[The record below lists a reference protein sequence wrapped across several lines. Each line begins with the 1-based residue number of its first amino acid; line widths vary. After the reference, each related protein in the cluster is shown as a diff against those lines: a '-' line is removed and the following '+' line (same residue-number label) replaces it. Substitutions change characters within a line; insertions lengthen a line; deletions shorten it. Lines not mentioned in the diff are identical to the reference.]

1 MPPATSDDQLA
12 AASLHYHAG
21 RYEQAAA
28 AFRAIADDA
37 PTDDPPPPPSACSRK
52 RKIDQCLDGDIGDG
66 NAGIIFA
73 ALPSLSVEADAALSA
88 ARSALATRARGGSIA
103 AADSSENNA
112 TAVIRAAL
120 DANATYRSAL
130 LSASMAL
137 RRLTIGK
144 EDCSSSPSQVAI
156 SFLMAGTAAS
166 WLHMAVGDGPSA
178 QHVLVDALRGAASC
192 FFADEGA
199 GSSDV
204 LPPAMLPMTNEEA
217 WHLIRSGLLLGADNN
232 EHTTN
237 EEERCQIAFRTFC
250 NAIRV
255 ANLGGAR
262 INIPT
267 PPNVSE
273 TDDNDENETLVG
285 GVGLKRQELLVHAI
299 TLHGS
304 LNGQTDEKVRI
315 DKTKERDSL
324 LKDAASLE
332 AHLGQ
337 ARRLQILL
345 NGLKLLSS
353 PTTNKSGD
361 SNAPAGSDTIA
372 GLKTLASSSRTA
384 RAMLGCIYASKGQH
398 ALALDAWQRAIELG
412 DNDVGSREYRAT
424 ILGISNSFVMLG
436 DATPAEELLL
446 HLNAK
451 PATSSSGSGQNGTAL
466 KIALGDNDNNTS
478 TKDVDLLWR
487 IFFVSTLAEDWATC
501 LAVAENLVDSIGSD
515 NPHLDDV
522 PCARAACIFALLQC
536 HRYPDA
542 LSKYVEWCDHRD
554 VGGSLGALFALYE
567 ADGLISTEGGSVETP
582 KTKSVYKGISNVS
595 EKCQLAIEKQIES
608 EEVTD
613 KVVNDDGSCDDDPS
627 LDVATDN
634 NQGISFILEGN
645 TKEALLAFE
654 DASKS
659 RSDSDWLL
667 LRPRFNLSLL
677 LWREGN
683 RTEAANVWMGT
694 RNLGD
699 SGNDSYQGKDLRA
712 KMDEAISRHGL
723 YCAKKRSKSDEISR
737 EAADGAKVLPWRS
750 GNGQNAGDG
759 ENISHLSGMDLE
771 QILAFDVAV
780 LQHAVAERSRKK
792 SSRNSFGG
800 S

>member
-1 MPPATSDDQLA
+1 
-12 AASLHYHAG
+12 
-21 RYEQAAA
+21 
-28 AFRAIADDA
+28 
-37 PTDDPPPPPSACSRK
+37 
-52 RKIDQCLDGDIGDG
+52 
-66 NAGIIFA
+66 
-73 ALPSLSVEADAALSA
+73 
-88 ARSALATRARGGSIA
+88 
-103 AADSSENNA
+103 
-112 TAVIRAAL
+112 
-120 DANATYRSAL
+120 
-130 LSASMAL
+130 
-137 RRLTIGK
+137 
-144 EDCSSSPSQVAI
+144 
-156 SFLMAGTAAS
+156 
-166 WLHMAVGDGPSA
+166 
-178 QHVLVDALRGAASC
+178 
-192 FFADEGA
+192 
-199 GSSDV
+199 
-204 LPPAMLPMTNEEA
+204 
-217 WHLIRSGLLLGADNN
+217 
-232 EHTTN
+232 
-237 EEERCQIAFRTFC
+237 
-250 NAIRV
+250 
-255 ANLGGAR
+255 
-262 INIPT
+262 
-267 PPNVSE
+267 
-273 TDDNDENETLVG
+273 
-285 GVGLKRQELLVHAI
+285 
-299 TLHGS
+299 
-304 LNGQTDEKVRI
+304 
-315 DKTKERDSL
+315 
-324 LKDAASLE
+324 
-332 AHLGQ
+332 
-337 ARRLQILL
+337 
-345 NGLKLLSS
+345 
-353 PTTNKSGD
+353 
-361 SNAPAGSDTIA
+361 
-372 GLKTLASSSRTA
+372 
-384 RAMLGCIYASKGQH
+384 
-398 ALALDAWQRAIELG
+398 LG
-412 DNDVGSREYRAT
+412 DNG
-424 ILGISNSFVMLG
+424 
-436 DATPAEELLL
+436 
-446 HLNAK
+446 
-451 PATSSSGSGQNGTAL
+451 
-466 KIALGDNDNNTS
+466 NNTS

-536 HRYPDA
+536 HRYSDA

-567 ADGLISTEGGSVETP
+567 ADGLLSTEGGSVETP

-595 EKCQLAIEKQIES
+595 DMCQLAIEKQIES

-613 KVVNDDGSCDDDPS
+613 KVVNDDGICDDDPS

-699 SGNDSYQGKDLRA
+699 NGNDSYQGKDLRA

-723 YCAKKRSKSDEISR
+723 YCAKKRSKPDEISA

-759 ENISHLSGMDLE
+759 ENISQLSGMDLE

-800 S
+800 I